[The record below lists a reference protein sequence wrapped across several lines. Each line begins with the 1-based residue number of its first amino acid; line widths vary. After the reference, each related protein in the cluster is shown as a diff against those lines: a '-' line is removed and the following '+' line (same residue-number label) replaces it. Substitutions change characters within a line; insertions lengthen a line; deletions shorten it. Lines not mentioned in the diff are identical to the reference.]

1 MLAQLKA
8 KKKEPAVPAD
18 FRKMLETFENKY
30 PGRDYTI
37 EIVCPEFTSVCPK
50 TGQPD
55 FGTLTITYTPEAKCV
70 ELKSLKLYLQQFR
83 NEGIYYETVTNR
95 ILDDLVAAIQPRRMK
110 LLAAFTPRGGITTS
124 VTAEFTAS
132 RND

>member
-1 MLAQLKA
+1 MSD
-8 KKKEPAVPAD
+8 D
-18 FRKMLETFENKY
+18 FRKTLETFPNQY
-30 PGRDYTI
+30 PNRDYTI

-124 VTAEFTAS
+124 VTAEFESKKLGGTH
-132 RND
+132 